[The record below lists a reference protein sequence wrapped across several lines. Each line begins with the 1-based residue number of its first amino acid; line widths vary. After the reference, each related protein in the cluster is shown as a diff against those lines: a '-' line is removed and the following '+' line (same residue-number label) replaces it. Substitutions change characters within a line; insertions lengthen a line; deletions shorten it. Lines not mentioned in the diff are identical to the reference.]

1 MIQIN
6 MVLTNN
12 IDYNVIRQIIEIGRN
27 EALPEKFNFKN
38 TWYLTVYYF
47 NRQYGFNDLSDKTL
61 EYFFKGIVLT
71 EKASDRQMGSTT
83 NTGCIYNRL
92 NDRFENSNEK
102 FKEIRDFAKLNRP
115 DNPYAPTGGPLF

>member
-1 MIQIN
+1 
-6 MVLTNN
+6 
-12 IDYNVIRQIIEIGRN
+12 
-27 EALPEKFNFKN
+27 
-38 TWYLTVYYF
+38 
-47 NRQYGFNDLSDKTL
+47 
-61 EYFFKGIVLT
+61 
-71 EKASDRQMGSTT
+71 MGSTT